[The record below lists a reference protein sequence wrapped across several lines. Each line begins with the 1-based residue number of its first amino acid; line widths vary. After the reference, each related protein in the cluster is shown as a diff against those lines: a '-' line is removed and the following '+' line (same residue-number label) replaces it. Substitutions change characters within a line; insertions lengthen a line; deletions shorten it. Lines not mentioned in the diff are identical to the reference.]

1 MNRVH
6 QVQRVHHVRRVL
18 VAAITVVAWATS
30 AVAQTSEQLSNVKG
44 LVDQARV
51 SLEQLDYENTVKA
64 LDSAIG
70 AIEARPTPEAR
81 LLVPAAYDMRARAL
95 FGLGKEAEARADF
108 VSLLKADPAYV
119 LSGQLSPR
127 IVAMFDEVL
136 KTTVTELQ
144 LTVTPADADVLLDGS
159 RVPAS
164 GTMPIAVGDH
174 TLSVS
179 RIGYRATT
187 HPFTAV
193 AGAATVVDALA
204 LDRVATVFR
213 FVTAPAGV
221 EIVIDGI
228 SHGATRPGPPPA
240 EYAER
245 AARAGVPASE
255 LSAVLTVTELP
266 VGAHRIAFRKD
277 CYVSTE
283 RQQNVDQLADY
294 VLDPVKLDP
303 AVAVV
308 SVTSNQPGTLVLVD
322 GLQRGVAPITI
333 PDVCEGQHLVEMKS
347 GSGRFF
353 QRIDARTGQKINVE
367 GTLRPAFALVS
378 ASGPAALNTDLR
390 LTVEKQFQASQSV
403 TVFAPPADVAAKAL
417 AADKLPQDWLAFD
430 ANKRPLGTAADV
442 ARVMRGD
449 LSARLARQF
458 EAQGIASVTVP
469 SPTNRNRLVV
479 SLLASG
485 SADPDVIEIDLDS
498 PDASSRAVGRLDR
511 GLSFFKPT
519 LGVTVV
525 DVVDLEGPVVVAVD
539 PNGPAAKA
547 GVQPGDVVLRANSQP
562 VPDAA
567 ALTTL
572 LAGRKGDEDMTLDLK
587 DRAGAAKKTDVKVF
601 MTPRLIGLNDQSL
614 LVNKILVDL
623 RGRLEQPG
631 DPITD
636 SVMRLNLAVALA
648 RVGAW
653 SARAATREVERWSR
667 RVCRHRALPA
677 RAGRGAHGQQRR
689 SRGGVA
695 CRRGKHGADH
705 RGRTSREGLGG
716 APVAGPATPPRPA
729 LTSPSCLNFQQPTP
743 TPRGLR
749 DEPDDFA

>member
-1 MNRVH
+1 MKVRTVRTVHRVPT
-6 QVQRVHHVRRVL
+6 VIL
-18 VAAITVVAWATS
+18 VASLTVIPITGAL
-30 AVAQTSEQLSNVKG
+30 AQTDELSNVKG

-51 SLEQLDYENTVKA
+51 SFEQLDYENTVKA

-70 AIEARPTPEAR
+70 AIEARPTPEVRR
-81 LLVPAAYDMRARAL
+81 LMPAAYDMRARAL

-108 VSLLKADPAYV
+108 VSLLKTDPAYV
-119 LSGQLSPR
+119 LAGQLSPR
-127 IVAMFDEVL
+127 IIAMFDEVL
-136 KTTVTELQ
+136 KSSVTELR
-144 LTVTPADADVLLDGS
+144 LLITPADAEVMLDGN

-164 GTMPIAVGDH
+164 GTMPLAVGDH

-187 HPFTAV
+187 HPITAV
-193 AGAATVVDALA
+193 AGAASVVDTLA
-204 LDRVATVFR
+204 LERVATVFR

-221 EIVIDGI
+221 EVVIDGI
-228 SHGATRPGPPPA
+228 SHGTTKPGPPPA

-245 AARAGVPASE
+245 AARAGVPASQ

-277 CYVSTE
+277 CYVHTE

-303 AVAVV
+303 AVAAV

-322 GLQRGVAPITI
+322 GMQRGVAPITI
-333 PDVCEGQHLVEMKS
+333 PDVCEGQHLVELKS
-347 GSGRFF
+347 ASGRYI

-390 LTVEKQFQASQSV
+390 LTVEKQFQSSQSV
-403 TVFAPPADVAAKAL
+403 TLFAPPSESTAKAL

-430 ANKRPLGTAADV
+430 ANKRPLGSAAEV
-442 ARVMRGD
+442 NTVMRGD

-458 EAQGIASVTVP
+458 EAQGIASVIVP
-469 SPTNRNRLVV
+469 SATNRNRLVV

-485 SADPDVIEIDLDS
+485 SSDPDVIEIDLDS
-498 PDASSRAVGRLDR
+498 LDAAARAVGRLDR
-511 GLSFFKPT
+511 GLSFFKPS

-525 DVVDLEGPVVVAVD
+525 DVADLEGPVVVAVD

-547 GVQPGDVVLRANSQP
+547 GVQPGDVVLRANSQA

-572 LAGRKGDEDMTLDLK
+572 LAGRKADEDMTLDLK
-587 DRAGAAKKTDVKVF
+587 DKAGAAKKSDVKVF
-601 MTPRLIGLNDQSL
+601 MTPRLIGLVDQSL
-614 LVNKILVDL
+614 LINKILVDL

-653 SARAATREVERWSR
+653 SAARLELQRVKLNEGPGVSAGTVQYLLGLAAERMGNTAEAEAAWRAAAASNASITEDG
-667 RVCRHRALPA
+667 LPVKDLAEA
-677 RAGRGAHGQQRR
+677 RLQGLQRR
-689 SRGGVA
+689 PGQ
-695 CRRGKHGADH
+695 
-705 RGRTSREGLGG
+705 E
-716 APVAGPATPPRPA
+716 
-729 LTSPSCLNFQQPTP
+729 
-743 TPRGLR
+743 
-749 DEPDDFA
+749 